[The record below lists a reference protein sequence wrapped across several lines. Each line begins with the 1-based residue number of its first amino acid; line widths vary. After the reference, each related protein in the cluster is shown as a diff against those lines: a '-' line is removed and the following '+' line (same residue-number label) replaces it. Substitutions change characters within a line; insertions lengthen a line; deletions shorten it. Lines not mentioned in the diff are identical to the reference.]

1 VVLESKMGM
10 KEVEKRFG
18 VIAVDMGYIT
28 IEQLLD
34 ALEIQVR
41 EDLAEKK
48 HRIIGRI
55 LYDMGLLTFP
65 QIERVIASLNSDS
78 LSRRRQSDGVSEG

>member
-1 VVLESKMGM
+1 MSL

-18 VIAVDMGYIT
+18 TIAVDMGYIT
-28 IEQLLD
+28 IERLLD
-34 ALEIQVR
+34 AMEIQVR
-41 EDLAEKK
+41 EDVAGKK

-65 QIERVIASLNSDS
+65 QIERVMSSLNSDS
-78 LSRRRQSDGVSEG
+78 VIRHRQSDNMSDQ

>member
-1 VVLESKMGM
+1 MSL

-18 VIAVDMGYIT
+18 TIAVDMGYIT

-34 ALEIQVR
+34 AMEIQVR
-41 EDLAEKK
+41 EDVARKK

-65 QIERVIASLNSDS
+65 QIERVMRSLNSDS
-78 LSRRRQSDGVSEG
+78 VFRHRQSDNLSDQ